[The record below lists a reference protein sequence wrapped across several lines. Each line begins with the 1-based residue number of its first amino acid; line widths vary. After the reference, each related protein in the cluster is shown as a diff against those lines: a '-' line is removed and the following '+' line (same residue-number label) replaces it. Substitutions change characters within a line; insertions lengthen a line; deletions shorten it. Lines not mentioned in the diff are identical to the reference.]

1 MASEER
7 VLYSTHAAMVRSHPI
22 LFALCVLAIALYGLG
37 LLLLLL
43 WWLSCRATN
52 LTVTD
57 KRTILRTGLFS
68 KHTSEVFHKDVRN
81 IQVDQSLGQR
91 VFGVGTISIS
101 TAAQSDFEI
110 VVSGIPNPDGLRALI
125 DAQR

>member
-1 MASEER
+1 VASEER
-7 VLYSTHAAMVRSHPI
+7 VLYSTHAAMVRTHPI

-37 LLLLLL
+37 LLLLLF
-43 WWLSCRATN
+43 WWLGCRATTV
-52 LTVTD
+52 TVTD

-110 VVSGIPNPDGLRALI
+110 IVSGIPNPDGVRALV
-125 DAQR
+125 DDHR